1 MKKGWMREGWME
13 GMDGKDGWKG
23 WMERMD
29 GRDGWKGW
37 IGGMDEGKINGRMD
51 ER

>member
-1 MKKGWMREGWME
+1 
-13 GMDGKDGWKG
+13 
-23 WMERMD
+23 MERMD